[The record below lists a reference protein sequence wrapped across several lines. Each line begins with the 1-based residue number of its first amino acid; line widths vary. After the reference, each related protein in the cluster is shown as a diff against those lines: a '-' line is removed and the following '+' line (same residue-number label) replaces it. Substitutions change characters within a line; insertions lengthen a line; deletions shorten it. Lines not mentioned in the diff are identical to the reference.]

1 MDLDPI
7 KLRQDISYCFQSPTL
22 FGETVRDNLQ
32 FGYDIRNLDFDEVKA
47 KELLGHV
54 ELPTSYLDKDIST
67 LSGGEK
73 QRVAL
78 IRNVQFRPDVLLLDE
93 ITSALDAH
101 TQRTILAWLDTYRKE
116 NNVTIVMVSHNENEQ
131 NLADRTIE
139 LKNISP
145 RRKSSI
151 MSQVTVTPTSLILS
165 FVLVLIALGIS
176 YREQL
181 KLEQELL
188 LAIIRMIVQL
198 VAVGFLLQGIFQVDD
213 NWLTLAMMLVMILNA
228 SWNAANRGKGIKN

>member
-1 MDLDPI
+1 MLAITGPSGSGKSTLLKYLAQLQSPNLKTDGEYLFKGQNVMDLDPI

-131 NLADRTIE
+131 NLADRKIE
-139 LKNISP
+139 LKKISP
-145 RRKSSI
+145 RRK
-151 MSQVTVTPTSLILS
+151 
-165 FVLVLIALGIS
+165 
-176 YREQL
+176 
-181 KLEQELL
+181 
-188 LAIIRMIVQL
+188 
-198 VAVGFLLQGIFQVDD
+198 
-213 NWLTLAMMLVMILNA
+213 
-228 SWNAANRGKGIKN
+228 